1 MVPAKERLKPFFH
14 DWNAA
19 CGRKKRGYMAEF
31 IRIEHL
37 NKSYHDRPVLQDLSL
52 SIPIGQI
59 TAVMAPSGVGK
70 TTLLRIL
77 MGLET
82 ADSGKIEGLDGLR
95 LSAVFQE
102 DRLCANLSP
111 VSNIRLVTGS
121 SLSRQE
127 ILSALEQ
134 TGLSDCA
141 GQPARELSGGQRR
154 RVALLRALLAPWD
167 LLLLDEPFKGLD
179 TETRKQ
185 IMDYVLLHFHKKPG
199 RTALLVTHD
208 ESEASYMAGNVFT
221 LPGPL

>member
-1 MVPAKERLKPFFH
+1 
-14 DWNAA
+14 
-19 CGRKKRGYMAEF
+19 MA
-31 IRIEHL
+31 HL

>member
-1 MVPAKERLKPFFH
+1 MKCRPR
-14 DWNAA
+14 
-19 CGRKKRGYMAEF
+19 RRKRGSMSEF

-52 SIPIGQI
+52 SIPTGQI

-77 MGLET
+77 MGLEA
-82 ADSGKIEGLDGLR
+82 ADSGQVEGLDGLR

-127 ILSALEQ
+127 ILSALAQ
-134 TGLSDCA
+134 AGLSDCA

-199 RTALLVTHD
+199 RTVLLVTHD
-208 ESEASYMAGNVFT
+208 ESEAVYMAENVFT
-221 LPGPL
+221 LPVPL

>member
-1 MVPAKERLKPFFH
+1 MPDSL
-14 DWNAA
+14 
-19 CGRKKRGYMAEF
+19 
-31 IRIEHL
+31 RIEICGLKKFYGEEQVL
-37 NKSYHDRPVLQDLSL
+37 NGLNLTLSSGNFYCL
-52 SIPIGQI
+52 
-59 TAVMAPSGVGK
+59 MAPSGTGK

-77 MGLET
+77 MGLEA
-82 ADSGKIEGLDGLR
+82 ADSGQVEGLDGLR
-95 LSAVFQE
+95 LFAVFQE

-127 ILSALEQ
+127 ILSALAQ
-134 TGLSDCA
+134 AGLSDCA

-199 RTALLVTHD
+199 RTVLLVTHD
-208 ESEASYMAGNVFT
+208 ESEAAYMAENVFT
-221 LPGPL
+221 LPVPL

>member
-1 MVPAKERLKPFFH
+1 
-14 DWNAA
+14 
-19 CGRKKRGYMAEF
+19 MAEF

-141 GQPARELSGGQRR
+141 GQPVRELSGGQRR

>member
-1 MVPAKERLKPFFH
+1 
-14 DWNAA
+14 
-19 CGRKKRGYMAEF
+19 MAEF

-111 VSNIRLVTGS
+111 VSNIRLVTGA

>member
-1 MVPAKERLKPFFH
+1 MIECRL
-14 DWNAA
+14 
-19 CGRKKRGYMAEF
+19 RRRKRGSMSEF

-52 SIPIGQI
+52 SIPTGQI

-77 MGLET
+77 MGLE
-82 ADSGKIEGLDGLR
+82 ASDSGQVEGLDGLR

-127 ILSALEQ
+127 ILSALTQ
-134 TGLSDCA
+134 AGLSDCA

-199 RTALLVTHD
+199 RTVLLVTHD
-208 ESEASYMAGNVFT
+208 ESEAAYMAENVFT
-221 LPGPL
+221 LPVPL

>member
-1 MVPAKERLKPFFH
+1 MS
-14 DWNAA
+14 
-19 CGRKKRGYMAEF
+19 EF
-31 IRIEHL
+31 IHIEHL
-37 NKSYHDRPVLQDLSL
+37 NKSFNGRQVLKDLTF
-52 SIPIGQI
+52 SIPVGQI

-82 ADSGKIEGLDGLR
+82 ADSGQIEGLNDVR

-111 VSNIRLVTGS
+111 VSNIRLVTGP
-121 SLSRQE
+121 SLSREE
-127 ILSALEQ
+127 ILSALAQ

-141 GQPARELSGGQRR
+141 CQPVRELSGGQRR
-154 RVALLRALLAPWD
+154 RVALLRALLAPWE

-185 IMDYVLLHFHKKPG
+185 IMDYVLLHFRKMAG
-199 RTALLVTHD
+199 RTVLLVTHD
-208 ESEASYMAGNVFT
+208 ENEAAYMAGNIFT
-221 LPGPL
+221 LPSPLWPDRLSP

>member
-1 MVPAKERLKPFFH
+1 MIECRL
-14 DWNAA
+14 
-19 CGRKKRGYMAEF
+19 RRRKRGSMSEF

-52 SIPIGQI
+52 SIPTGQI

-77 MGLET
+77 MGLEA
-82 ADSGKIEGLDGLR
+82 ADSGQVEGLDGLR

-127 ILSALEQ
+127 ILSALAQ
-134 TGLSDCA
+134 AGLSDCA

-199 RTALLVTHD
+199 RTVLLVTHD
-208 ESEASYMAGNVFT
+208 ESEAAYMAENVFT
-221 LPGPL
+221 LPVPL

>member
-1 MVPAKERLKPFFH
+1 
-14 DWNAA
+14 
-19 CGRKKRGYMAEF
+19 MAEF
-31 IRIEHL
+31 IRIEHI

-154 RVALLRALLAPWD
+154 RVALLRALLAAWD

>member
-1 MVPAKERLKPFFH
+1 
-14 DWNAA
+14 
-19 CGRKKRGYMAEF
+19 MAEF

-154 RVALLRALLAPWD
+154 GQSGSLRALLGSPGTFSFWMS
-167 LLLLDEPFKGLD
+167 LS
-179 TETRKQ
+179 RVW
-185 IMDYVLLHFHKKPG
+185 IRKPG
-199 RTALLVTHD
+199 ADHGLCPSAF
-208 ESEASYMAGNVFT
+208 SEARPNRASGH
-221 LPGPL
+221 P

>member
-1 MVPAKERLKPFFH
+1 MS
-14 DWNAA
+14 
-19 CGRKKRGYMAEF
+19 EF

-37 NKSYHDRPVLQDLSL
+37 NKSYHGRPVLQDLSL
-52 SIPIGQI
+52 SIPTGQI

-77 MGLET
+77 MGLEA
-82 ADSGKIEGLDGLR
+82 ADSGQVEGLDGLR

-127 ILSALEQ
+127 ILSALAQ
-134 TGLSDCA
+134 AGLSDCA

-199 RTALLVTHD
+199 RTVLLVTHD
-208 ESEASYMAGNVFT
+208 ESEAAYMAENVFT
-221 LPGPL
+221 LPVPL

>member
-1 MVPAKERLKPFFH
+1 MKCRPR
-14 DWNAA
+14 
-19 CGRKKRGYMAEF
+19 RRKRGSMSEF

-52 SIPIGQI
+52 SIPTGQI

-77 MGLET
+77 MGLEA
-82 ADSGKIEGLDGLR
+82 ADSGQVEWLEGLR

>member
-1 MVPAKERLKPFFH
+1 
-14 DWNAA
+14 
-19 CGRKKRGYMAEF
+19 MAEF

-102 DRLCANLSP
+102 DRPCANLSP

>member
-1 MVPAKERLKPFFH
+1 MS
-14 DWNAA
+14 
-19 CGRKKRGYMAEF
+19 EF

-52 SIPIGQI
+52 SIPTGQI

-77 MGLET
+77 MGLEA
-82 ADSGKIEGLDGLR
+82 ADSGQVEGLEGLR

>member
-1 MVPAKERLKPFFH
+1 MS
-14 DWNAA
+14 
-19 CGRKKRGYMAEF
+19 EF

-52 SIPIGQI
+52 SIPTGQI

-70 TTLLRIL
+70 TILLRIL
-77 MGLET
+77 MGLEA
-82 ADSGKIEGLDGLR
+82 ADSGQVEGLDGLR

-127 ILSALEQ
+127 ILSALAQ
-134 TGLSDCA
+134 AGLSDCA

-185 IMDYVLLHFHKKPG
+185 IMNYVLLHFHKKPG
-199 RTALLVTHD
+199 RTVLLVTHD
-208 ESEASYMAGNVFT
+208 ESEAAYMAENVFT
-221 LPGPL
+221 LPVPL

>member
-1 MVPAKERLKPFFH
+1 MKCRPR
-14 DWNAA
+14 
-19 CGRKKRGYMAEF
+19 RRKRGSMSEF

-52 SIPIGQI
+52 SIPTGQI

-77 MGLET
+77 MGLEA
-82 ADSGKIEGLDGLR
+82 ADSGQVEGLDGLR

-111 VSNIRLVTGS
+111 VSNIRLVTGP
-121 SLSRQE
+121 SLSGEE
-127 ILSALEQ
+127 ILSALAQ

-141 GQPARELSGGQRR
+141 CQPVRELSGGQRR

-199 RTALLVTHD
+199 RTVLLVTHD
-208 ESEASYMAGNVFT
+208 ESEAAYMAENVFT
-221 LPGPL
+221 LPVPL

>member
-1 MVPAKERLKPFFH
+1 
-14 DWNAA
+14 
-19 CGRKKRGYMAEF
+19 MAEF

-141 GQPARELSGGQRR
+141 GQPARELSGGQCR

-199 RTALLVTHD
+199 RTVLLVTHD

>member
-1 MVPAKERLKPFFH
+1 
-14 DWNAA
+14 
-19 CGRKKRGYMAEF
+19 MAEF

-52 SIPIGQI
+52 SSPIGQI

>member
-1 MVPAKERLKPFFH
+1 
-14 DWNAA
+14 
-19 CGRKKRGYMAEF
+19 MAEF